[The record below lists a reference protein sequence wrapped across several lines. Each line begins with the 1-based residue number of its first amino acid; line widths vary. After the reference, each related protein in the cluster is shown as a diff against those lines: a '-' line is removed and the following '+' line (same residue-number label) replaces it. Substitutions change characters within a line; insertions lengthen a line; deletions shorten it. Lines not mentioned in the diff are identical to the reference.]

1 LKRQQWSSSRVPRH
15 QEVIMQQKRRTFLIN
30 AGGAA
35 SALAASR
42 LTFAQTGVPLSE
54 TDPMALALGFKAD
67 ATKADKAK
75 FPNYAAGQMCGAC
88 QLYVGKPG
96 DATGPCSLFQ
106 NKLVPAKGWCS
117 AWVKKA

>member
-1 LKRQQWSSSRVPRH
+1 
-15 QEVIMQQKRRTFLIN
+15 MQHKRRTFLIN

-42 LTFAQTGVPLSE
+42 FSLAQGGGPVSE
-54 TDPMALALGFKAD
+54 SDPMAMALGFRTD

-75 FPNYAAGQMCGAC
+75 YPNYAPGQMCGGC
-88 QLYVGKPG
+88 QLYLGKPG
-96 DATGPCSLFQ
+96 DATGPCTLFQ

-117 AWVKKA
+117 AWAKKA